1 MVEGLL
7 HSLMSSPAS
16 IPPASGAAVPEP
28 LPLPMTADGVNGQK
42 GRGPAPPAASLG
54 ILPWLVAVA
63 LFMENLDATILNTA
77 VPTMS
82 ANLGV
87 EPLSLKSVLT
97 SYTLSLAVFIPV
109 SGWMADRFGTKRVFS
124 LAILLFMIGSILC
137 AASSSP
143 PMLVVSRIIQGM
155 GGAMMIPVGRL
166 ALVRSY
172 PRSEM
177 LRITTYVIIPALVG
191 PLIGP
196 SLGGAIIHFFS
207 WRVIFLLNV
216 PVALTG
222 LWLASRHMP
231 DYRDENS
238 PPLDR
243 VGFVLFG
250 VGIALLSYV
259 LEVFGEHTLS
269 IPVLSLMT
277 LVSVAML
284 TAYWCHAR
292 KTATPLLAMGLFK
305 IRTFRLSVLGGFVTR
320 LGVGG
325 MPFLLPL
332 LYQIGLGFPPWQAGL
347 LTVPLALAAIG
358 MKVISRPL
366 LARFGHRQVLIV
378 NTVLLGLTIM
388 VFTRVGQGAS
398 IWMIVPLSFM
408 QGFFSSLQFTS
419 MNTLIFADVEDKDA
433 SKASSI
439 SSTGQQMSTSFGI
452 AFASMLTAWFLGGLD
467 QTNPTQTVPALHQAF
482 WTMGV
487 LTVLSSATFWG
498 LKASDGDNVSRHHGS
513 HE

>member
-1 MVEGLL
+1 MTV
-7 HSLMSSPAS
+7 SPQ
-16 IPPASGAAVPEP
+16 
-28 LPLPMTADGVNGQK
+28 T
-42 GRGPAPPAASLG
+42 PAANPSLTV
-54 ILPWLVAVA
+54 LPWLVAVA

-82 ANLGV
+82 HSLGV

-124 LAILLFMIGSILC
+124 LAIVLFTIGSLLC
-137 AASSSP
+137 AVAVNP

-155 GGAMMIPVGRL
+155 GGAMMMPVGRI
-166 ALVRSY
+166 ALVRSF

-177 LRITTYVIIPALVG
+177 LRITTYVIIPALIG

-196 SLGGAIIHFFS
+196 SLGGAIIHWFS
-207 WRVIFLLNV
+207 WRIIFLLNV
-216 PVALTG
+216 PFAMIG
-222 LWLASRHMP
+222 LWLAYRHMP
-231 DYRDENS
+231 DFRDPAA

-250 VGIALLSYV
+250 AGVALLSYV

-269 IPVLSLMT
+269 PLVLGVMT
-277 LVSVAML
+277 VISAVLLAAYCRHSSKV
-284 TAYWCHAR
+284 TA
-292 KTATPLLAMGLFK
+292 PLLAVRLFV
-305 IRTFRLSVLGGFVTR
+305 IRTFRVSVFGGFITR

-347 LTVPLALAAIG
+347 LTIPLALAAIG

-378 NTVLLGLTIM
+378 NTVLLGVTIT
-388 VFTRVGQGAS
+388 VFTQVGPGTS
-398 IWMIVPLSFM
+398 IWMIMPLSFM

-439 SSTGQQMSTSFGI
+439 ASTGQQMSASFGV

-467 QTNPTQTVPALHQAF
+467 QTNPAQTVPALHHAF
-482 WTMGV
+482 LTMGV
-487 LTVLSSATFWG
+487 LTMISSATFWG
-498 LKASDGDNVSRHHGS
+498 LKSSDGDNVSRHHS
-513 HE
+513 PVQPEA

>member
-1 MVEGLL
+1 
-7 HSLMSSPAS
+7 MSATNPSEVIAPAS
-16 IPPASGAAVPEP
+16 TMAMPEPMPTAMPSSGATTSGTPPA
-28 LPLPMTADGVNGQK
+28 N
-42 GRGPAPPAASLG
+42 ASLKV
-54 ILPWLVAVA
+54 LPWLVAVA

-124 LAILLFMIGSILC
+124 LAIVLFTIGSLLC
-137 AASSSP
+137 AAAINP
-143 PMLVVSRIIQGM
+143 PMLVASRIIQGM
-155 GGAMMIPVGRL
+155 GGAMMIPVGRI
-166 ALVRSY
+166 ALVRSF

-177 LRITTYVIIPALVG
+177 LRITTYVIIPALIG

-207 WRVIFLLNV
+207 WRLIFLLNV
-216 PVALTG
+216 PFAMVG
-222 LWLASRHMP
+222 LWLAYKHMP
-231 DYRDENS
+231 DFRDVAA

-243 VGFVLFG
+243 AGFILFG

-269 IPVLSLMT
+269 VLVLSVMT
-277 LVSVAML
+277 AASLL
-284 TAYWCHAR
+284 LLGAYWRHSR
-292 KTATPLLAMGLFK
+292 KVASPLLAMGLLK
-305 IRTFRLSVLGGFVTR
+305 IRTFRVSVLGGFITR

-347 LTVPLALAAIG
+347 LTIPLALAAIG

-378 NTVLLGLTIM
+378 NTVLLGITIT
-388 VFTRVGQGAS
+388 VFTQVGQGAS

-419 MNTLIFADVEDKDA
+419 MNTLIFADVDDRDA

-439 SSTGQQMSTSFGI
+439 ASTGQQMSASFGV
-452 AFASMLTAWFLGGLD
+452 AFASMITAYFLGGLD
-467 QTNPTQTVPALHQAF
+467 QTDAAQTVPALHRAF
-482 WTMGV
+482 MTMGV
-487 LTVLSSATFWG
+487 LTIISSATFWG
-498 LKASDGDNVSRHHGS
+498 LTSSDGDNVSKHHAS
-513 HE
+513 VEREE

>member
-1 MVEGLL
+1 
-7 HSLMSSPAS
+7 MSVKKAAVMPDA
-16 IPPASGAAVPEP
+16 IAPASGISVPEP
-28 LPLPMTADGVNGQK
+28 MPTAVPQK
-42 GRGPAPPAASLG
+42 KATLAPGTTFTLASLG
-54 ILPWLVAVA
+54 VLPWLVAVA

-97 SYTLSLAVFIPV
+97 SYTLSLAVFIPI

-137 AASSSP
+137 AASSNS
-143 PMLVVSRIIQGM
+143 PMLVASRIIQGM

-177 LRITTYVIIPALVG
+177 LRVTTYVIIPALIG

-216 PVALTG
+216 PVALIG
-222 LWLASRHMP
+222 LWLAYRHMP
-231 DYRDENS
+231 DYRAQDA

-243 VGFVLFG
+243 AGFILFG
-250 VGIALLSYV
+250 LGVALLSYV

-269 IPVLSLMT
+269 TPVLTLMT
-277 LVSVAML
+277 VVSLVLL
-284 TAYWCHAR
+284 TAYWRHSR
-292 KTATPLLAMGLFK
+292 KISKPLLAMELFK
-305 IRTFRLSVLGGFVTR
+305 VRTFRVSVLGGFVTR
-320 LGVGG
+320 LGIGG

-347 LTVPLALAAIG
+347 LTIPLALAAIG

-378 NTVLLGLTIM
+378 NTVLLGATITI
-388 VFTRVGQGAS
+388 FTQVGPGTT
-398 IWMIVPLSFM
+398 IWMILPLSFM

-419 MNTLIFADVEDKDA
+419 MNTLIFADVDDRDA

-452 AFASMLTAWFLGGLD
+452 AVASMLTAWFLGGLD
-467 QTNPTQTVPALHQAF
+467 QHDPVQTVPALHRAF
-482 WTMGV
+482 WTMGI
-487 LTVLSSATFWG
+487 LTVISSATFWA
-498 LKASDGDNVSRHHGS
+498 LRKSDGDNVSQHHG
-513 HE
+513 EAERG

>member
-1 MVEGLL
+1 M
-7 HSLMSSPAS
+7 
-16 IPPASGAAVPEP
+16 AVPEP
-28 LPLPMTADGVNGQK
+28 LPLPLPAAEEGKDDAKAADES
-42 GRGPAPPAASLG
+42 PAPTSLG
-54 ILPWLVAVA
+54 VLPWLVAVA

-82 ANLGV
+82 ASLGV

-143 PMLVVSRIIQGM
+143 PMLVASRIIQGM

-177 LRITTYVIIPALVG
+177 LRITTYVIIPALIG

-222 LWLASRHMP
+222 LWLAYRHMP
-231 DYRDENS
+231 DYRDVNS

-243 VGFVLFG
+243 AGFVLFG

-269 IPVLSLMT
+269 VPVLSAMT
-277 LVSVAML
+277 LVSLVML
-284 TAYWCHAR
+284 TGYWRHAR
-292 KTATPLLAMGLFK
+292 KTAAPLLAMGLFK
-305 IRTFRLSVLGGFVTR
+305 IRTFRVSVLGGFVTR
-320 LGVGG
+320 LGIGG

-388 VFTRVGQGAS
+388 VFTQVGQGAS
-398 IWMIVPLSFM
+398 VWMIVPLSFM

-439 SSTGQQMSTSFGI
+439 SSTGQQMSTSFGV

-467 QTNPTQTVPALHQAF
+467 QTDPVQTVPALHRAF

-498 LKASDGDNVSRHHGS
+498 LTESDGDNVSRHHGNDG
-513 HE
+513 

>member
-1 MVEGLL
+1 M
-7 HSLMSSPAS
+7 
-16 IPPASGAAVPEP
+16 AVPEP
-28 LPLPMTADGVNGQK
+28 LPLPVDAA
-42 GRGPAPPAASLG
+42 PAHAKAAAPLSLG

-109 SGWMADRFGTKRVFS
+109 SGWMADRFGTRRVFS
-124 LAILLFMIGSILC
+124 LAILSFMLGSILC
-137 AASSSP
+137 AISSSP
-143 PMLVVSRIIQGM
+143 PMLVASRIIQGM

-177 LRITTYVIIPALVG
+177 LRITTYVIIPALIG

-216 PVALTG
+216 PVALIG
-222 LWLASRHMP
+222 LWLAHRHMP
-231 DYRDENS
+231 DYRDVNS

-243 VGFVLFG
+243 AGFVLFG

-269 IPVLSLMT
+269 VPVLSLMT
-277 LVSVAML
+277 LVSLVLLAG
-284 TAYWCHAR
+284 YWRHAR

-305 IRTFRLSVLGGFVTR
+305 IRTFRVSVLGGFVTR
-320 LGVGG
+320 LGIGG

-433 SKASSI
+433 SNASSI
-439 SSTGQQMSTSFGI
+439 SSTGQQMSTSFGV

-467 QTNPTQTVPALHQAF
+467 QTDPVQTVPALHRAF
-482 WTMGV
+482 WTMGI
-487 LTVLSSATFWG
+487 LTVLSSAAFWG
-498 LKASDGDNVSRHHGS
+498 LTSSDGDNVSKHHGN

>member
-1 MVEGLL
+1 
-7 HSLMSSPAS
+7 MSAKAAISSDAV
-16 IPPASGAAVPEP
+16 PPASEAALPDP
-28 LPLPMTADGVNGQK
+28 LPKAVTPGGDTTMS
-42 GRGPAPPAASLG
+42 PPPHPSLTV
-54 ILPWLVAVA
+54 LPWLVAVA

-124 LAILLFMIGSILC
+124 LAIVLFMIGSLLC
-137 AASSSP
+137 AASSSTP
-143 PMLVVSRIIQGM
+143 ALVVSRIIQGM
-155 GGAMMIPVGRL
+155 GGAMMMPVGRI
-166 ALVRSY
+166 ALVRSF

-177 LRITTYVIIPALVG
+177 LRITTYVIIPALIG

-207 WRVIFLLNV
+207 WRIIFLLNV
-216 PVALTG
+216 PFALAG
-222 LWLASRHMP
+222 LWLAHRHMP
-231 DYRDENS
+231 DYRDEAA

-243 VGFVLFG
+243 AGFVLFG
-250 VGIALLSYV
+250 LGVALLSYV
-259 LEVFGEHTLS
+259 LEVFGEHRLP
-269 IPVLSLMT
+269 PVVLGGMT
-277 LVSVAML
+277 LASVL
-284 TAYWCHAR
+284 LLLSYHRHSR
-292 KTATPLLAMGLFK
+292 KVAAPLLALGLLR
-305 IRTFRLSVLGGFVTR
+305 IRTFRVSVLGGFITR

-347 LTVPLALAAIG
+347 LTIPLALAAIG

-378 NTVLLGLTIM
+378 NTVLLGITIM
-388 VFTRVGQGAS
+388 VFTRIGQGAS
-398 IWMIVPLSFM
+398 IWTIVPLSFM

-419 MNTLIFADVEDKDA
+419 MNTLIFADVDDKDA

-439 SSTGQQMSTSFGI
+439 SSTGQQMSASFGV
-452 AFASMLTAWFLGGLD
+452 ACASMLTAWFLSGLD
-467 QTNPTQTVPALHQAF
+467 QTDPAVTVPALHRAF
-482 WTMGV
+482 WTMGI

-498 LKASDGDNVSRHHGS
+498 LTSTDGDNVSKHHGAVDRGE
-513 HE
+513 H

>member
-1 MVEGLL
+1 MT
-7 HSLMSSPAS
+7 
-16 IPPASGAAVPEP
+16 PE
-28 LPLPMTADGVNGQK
+28 T
-42 GRGPAPPAASLG
+42 APPAASSAAPSPSLA

-82 ANLGV
+82 ASLGV

-124 LAILLFMIGSILC
+124 LAIVLFTIGSLLC
-137 AASSSP
+137 AVAYNP

-155 GGAMMIPVGRL
+155 GGAMMMPVGRI
-166 ALVRSY
+166 ALVRSF

-177 LRITTYVIIPALVG
+177 LRITTYVIIPALIG

-196 SLGGAIIHFFS
+196 SLGGAIIHWFS
-207 WRVIFLLNV
+207 WRIIFLLNV
-216 PVALTG
+216 PFAIIG
-222 LWLASRHMP
+222 LWLAHRHMP
-231 DYRDENS
+231 DFKDTQA

-243 VGFVLFG
+243 VGFLLFG
-250 VGIALLSYV
+250 AGIALLSYV
-259 LEVFGEHTLS
+259 LEVFGEHSQPPL
-269 IPVLSLMT
+269 VLAGMT
-277 LVSVAML
+277 LVSVILL
-284 TAYWCHAR
+284 TAYCRHSRHVAR
-292 KTATPLLAMGLFK
+292 PLLAVHLFA

-347 LTVPLALAAIG
+347 LTIPLALAAIG

-366 LARFGHRQVLIV
+366 LARFGHRTVLIV
-378 NTVLLGLTIM
+378 NTVLLGLTITI
-388 VFTRVGQGAS
+388 FTQVGPGTS
-398 IWMIVPLSFM
+398 IAMIIPLSFA

-419 MNTLIFADVEDKDA
+419 MNTLIFADVDDREA
-433 SKASSI
+433 SKASSLA
-439 SSTGQQMSTSFGI
+439 STGQQMSASFGV
-452 AFASMLTAWFLGGLD
+452 ALASMLTAWFLGGLN
-467 QTNPTQTVPALHQAF
+467 QTDPAQTVPALHHAF
-482 WTMGV
+482 LTMGI
-487 LTVLSSATFWG
+487 LTMLSSFTFWG
-498 LKASDGDNVSRHHGS
+498 LKSSDGDNVSLHHS
-513 HE
+513 PSQPEA

>member
-1 MVEGLL
+1 
-7 HSLMSSPAS
+7 MSKPISAPVSSDAIAPS
-16 IPPASGAAVPEP
+16 SGIAVPEP
-28 LPLPMTADGVNGQK
+28 LPLPVTDAGK
-42 GRGPAPPAASLG
+42 AIPKAPDVPSSLG
-54 ILPWLVAVA
+54 VLPWLVAVA

-97 SYTLSLAVFIPV
+97 SYTLSLAVFIPI

-124 LAILLFMIGSILC
+124 LAILLFMLGSILC

-177 LRITTYVIIPALVG
+177 LRITTYVIIPALIG

-216 PVALTG
+216 PVALIG
-222 LWLASRHMP
+222 LWLAYRHMP

-243 VGFVLFG
+243 AGFVLFG
-250 VGIALLSYV
+250 LGIALLSYV

-269 IPVLSLMT
+269 IPVLTSMT
-277 LVSVAML
+277 LVSVVML
-284 TAYWCHAR
+284 TAYWRHAR
-292 KTATPLLAMGLFK
+292 KIATPLLAMGLFK
-305 IRTFRLSVLGGFVTR
+305 IRTFRVSVLGGFVTR
-320 LGVGG
+320 LGIGG

-332 LYQIGLGFPPWQAGL
+332 LYQIGLGFPPWKAGL

-388 VFTRVGQGAS
+388 VFTQVGQGAS
-398 IWMIVPLSFM
+398 IWMIVPLSFT

-419 MNTLIFADVEDKDA
+419 MNTLIFADVDDRDA

-467 QTNPTQTVPALHQAF
+467 QTDPVQTVPALHRAF
-482 WTMGV
+482 WTMGI
-487 LTVLSSATFWG
+487 LTVLSSATFWS
-498 LKASDGDNVSRHHGS
+498 LKSTDGDNVSKHHGD

>member
-1 MVEGLL
+1 MNDPIL
-7 HSLMSSPAS
+7 
-16 IPPASGAAVPEP
+16 PPGVTPEAAVPP
-28 LPLPMTADGVNGQK
+28 A
-42 GRGPAPPAASLG
+42 APPVAKTQMPTAATLAV
-54 ILPWLVAVA
+54 LPWLVAVA

-82 ANLGV
+82 ASLGV

-97 SYTLSLAVFIPV
+97 SYTLSLAVFIPI

-124 LAILLFMIGSILC
+124 MAILFFMVGSLLC
-137 AASSSP
+137 AASSIP
-143 PMLVVSRIIQGM
+143 PMLVASRIVQGM

-166 ALVRSY
+166 ALVRSF

-177 LRITTYVIIPALVG
+177 LRVMTYVIIPALIG

-196 SLGGAIIHFFS
+196 SLGGAIIHWFS

-222 LWLASRHMP
+222 LWLAWRYMP
-231 DYRDENS
+231 DYRDPQT

-250 VGIALLSYV
+250 VGIGLLSYV

-269 IPVLSLMT
+269 VPVLTVMA
-277 LVSVAML
+277 VASVLLLAAYGRHAQH
-284 TAYWCHAR
+284 TAA
-292 KTATPLLAMGLFK
+292 PLLATELFK
-305 IRTFRLSVLGGFVTR
+305 VRTFRVSVLGGFVTR
-320 LGVGG
+320 LGIGG

-347 LTVPLALAAIG
+347 LTIPLALAAIG

-378 NTVLLGLTIM
+378 NTVLLGVTIII
-388 VFTRVGQGAS
+388 FTRVGPGAS
-398 IWMIVPLSFM
+398 IWMIMPLSFM

-419 MNTLIFADVEDKDA
+419 MNTLIFADVDDRDA
-433 SKASSI
+433 SKAGSI
-439 SSTGQQMSTSFGI
+439 ASTGQQMSTSFGV
-452 AFASMLTAWFLGGLD
+452 AVASMLTAWFLGGLD
-467 QTNPTQTVPALHQAF
+467 QHDPAKTVPALHHAF

-487 LTVLSSATFWG
+487 LTILSSATFWG
-498 LKASDGDNVSRHHGS
+498 LTKTDGDNVSQHHGAA
-513 HE
+513 EE